1 MNNIANNIKQRL
13 SMREPLCEALDVV
26 VQITDRLT
34 LNKSPEE
41 IDAASVF
48 LKEELAKVSELFSG
62 KYSPKKQRKAT
73 EVKTFGN
80 KTDKAVLR

>member
-48 LKEELAKVSELFSG
+48 LKEELAKVNSFRAAQDLTGTFSI
-62 KYSPKKQRKAT
+62 
-73 EVKTFGN
+73 F
-80 KTDKAVLR
+80 

>member
-41 IDAASVF
+41 IDAAHATQAAQGQ
-48 LKEELAKVSELFSG
+48 KTILFNLDREPRYYAWIAFQGGYLS
-62 KYSPKKQRKAT
+62 
-73 EVKTFGN
+73 
-80 KTDKAVLR
+80 